1 MQFEQKIRDFQNYL
15 LIDKKYSNAT
25 IESYTYCLNK
35 YCTFMEKNNLNLKT
49 IKKNDIKDYLKYL

>member
-35 YCTFMEKNNLNLKT
+35 YCTFMKKKQFKFKNN
-49 IKKNDIKDYLKYL
+49 

>member
-35 YCTFMEKNNLNLKT
+35 YCTFMKKNNLNLKT
-49 IKKNDIKDYLKYL
+49 IKKK